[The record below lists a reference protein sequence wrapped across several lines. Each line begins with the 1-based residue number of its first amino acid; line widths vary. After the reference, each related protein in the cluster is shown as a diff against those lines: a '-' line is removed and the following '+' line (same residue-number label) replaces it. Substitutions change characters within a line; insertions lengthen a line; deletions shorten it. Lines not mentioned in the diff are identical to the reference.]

1 MTHLIRL
8 GEEMTIYKQWE
19 IKYFFLNKAT
29 NFKLTISS
37 SFQ

>member
-8 GEEMTIYKQWE
+8 GEEITIYKQE